1 MVAEELGNGIQAG
14 KVVKAGADPT
24 LDVLRQKVQETMI
37 WLEEYEK
44 QERLRLGIPSL
55 EVRYTSAFFLRES
68 AATCCNL
75 FV

>member
-24 LDVLRQKVQETMI
+24 LDFLRQKVQESMM
-37 WLEEYEK
+37 WLDDYEK

-55 EVRYTSAFFLRES
+55 EVSCTIAVFECI
-68 AATCCNL
+68 CCTTLCNP
-75 FV
+75 FI